1 MTFGEKIKAQRK
13 KLHMTQDDLAR
24 AAGVS
29 RRTVTSWE
37 TDQTLPRT
45 RKVYDKLARILNV
58 PVSYLLN
65 DDEAFIADTRER
77 FGYPEKKDAEKLSR
91 ELSALFSGGDMA
103 EEDMD
108 ALMFAVQQA
117 YVDAKRKNK
126 EKYTPKKYRKNAG
139 ENSE

>member
-24 AAGVS
+24 SAGVS

-45 RKVYDKLARILNV
+45 RKVYDTLSRILQV

-65 DDEAFIADTRER
+65 DDEAFIADAKER
-77 FGYPEKKDAEKLSR
+77 FGYRGKKDAEKLSR
-91 ELSALFSGGDMA
+91 ELSALFAGGDMA
-103 EEDMD
+103 DEDMD

-126 EKYTPKKYRKNAG
+126 EKYTPKKYRKDTG
-139 ENSE
+139 ESS